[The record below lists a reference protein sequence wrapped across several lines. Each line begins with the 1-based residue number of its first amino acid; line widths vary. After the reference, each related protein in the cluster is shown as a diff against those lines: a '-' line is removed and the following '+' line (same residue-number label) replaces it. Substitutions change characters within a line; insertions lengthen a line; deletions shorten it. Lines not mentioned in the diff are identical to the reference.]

1 MANYLGHYEDAS
13 GNILLPIPSGATATI
28 ETGTTAS
35 QAYTTGSYLY
45 FNNRLCRVKAAIASG
60 NTLTVGTNVE
70 YSTLGQQATSHLV
83 ASNGTAFSFQSLVDG
98 NYN

>member
-1 MANYLGHYEDAS
+1 MANYNGHYEDAS

-45 FNNRLCRVKAAIASG
+45 FNNRLCRVKTAIAK
-60 NTLTVGTNVE
+60 NATLTVGTNVE
-70 YSTLGQQATSHLV
+70 YTSLGQQTTAHLV
-83 ASNGTAFSFQSLVDG
+83 SSNGTAFSFQSLVNGD
-98 NYN
+98 YN